1 MSVNPITLIF
11 TMNKQTPKKPEKYD
25 KLTEQHLSTIY
36 RLTRQLSALG
46 DEENVLDLILNQL
59 IDETGAEVGAFIFY
73 DKEHDAFIP
82 KSIIAGRKQTPGE
95 IQFSQ
100 TVFRQ
105 VLNSKEAVLSF
116 DTLTDEQYAHSQS
129 VILNQIHS
137 ILAFPLIIK
146 DQVYGILYF
155 DSRKNRQNFNEAA
168 RQFLSFFSVI
178 ASLALE
184 QILAKQKF
192 ESENVVLRNQ
202 LARDLHL
209 STLVGES
216 PVMKRLFDLIS
227 KVARSDASVLIT
239 GENGTGKELVA
250 RAIHDLSPRKD
261 KPFIAQYVGNIPG
274 TILESELFGYK
285 KGAFTGAAADRIGLF
300 EAANGGTLFLDEIA
314 DLPYELQAKLLR
326 VLQNGEFKRL
336 GENIIRKA
344 DVRILAATNQDLAR
358 LIKEGKF
365 REDLYYRLN
374 VVRIT
379 VPPLRERKSDIPLLV
394 EHFLQRE
401 DPQLRISNEALKKL
415 MEYHWPG
422 NVRQLENI
430 IKRASILATDSM
442 IQAEDIQFDDLE
454 TQPLDQ
460 LLPKNLEDE
469 ATLEE
474 IKNYIIR
481 RRLQR
486 FNGNKTRTAKS
497 LNISLRAL
505 QLKAKELGL

>member
-1 MSVNPITLIF
+1 
-11 TMNKQTPKKPEKYD
+11 MNKQPAQNSEKYD
-25 KLTEQHLSTIY
+25 KLTEKHLATIY

-73 DKEHDAFIP
+73 DKENDAFVP
-82 KSIIAGRKQTPGE
+82 KSIITRSKPFAGET
-95 IQFSQ
+95 QFSQ

-105 VLNSKEAVLSF
+105 VLNSKQAVLSF
-116 DTLTDEQYAHSQS
+116 DTLSDEQYAHSQS

-192 ESENVVLRNQ
+192 ESENLLLRNQ

-209 STLVGES
+209 ATIVGES

-250 RAIHDLSPRKD
+250 RAIHDLSDRKN

-285 KGAFTGAAADRIGLF
+285 KGAFTGASADRIGLF
-300 EAANGGTLFLDEIA
+300 EAANGGTLFLDEIG

-374 VVRIT
+374 VVRIS
-379 VPPLRERKSDIPLLV
+379 VPPLRERKPDIPLLV

-401 DPQLRISNEALKKL
+401 NPQLRISNEALKKL

-430 IKRASILATDSM
+430 IKRACILASDSV
-442 IQAEDIQFDDLE
+442 IKADDIQFDDLE

>member
-1 MSVNPITLIF
+1 MSE
-11 TMNKQTPKKPEKYD
+11 QTIKNIEKYD
-25 KLTEQHLSTIY
+25 KLTEKHLLTIY
-36 RLTRQLSALG
+36 RLTRQLSALS
-46 DEENVLDLILNQL
+46 DEKNVLDMILNQL

-73 DKEHDAFIP
+73 DKENDAFLP
-82 KSIIAGRKQTPGE
+82 KSIISRNKQVSSE

-105 VLNSKEAVLSF
+105 VLNSKQAVLSF

-168 RQFLSFFSVI
+168 RQFLSLFSAI
-178 ASLALE
+178 ASLAME

-192 ESENVVLRNQ
+192 ESENIVLRNQ
-202 LARDLHL
+202 LDRDLRIA
-209 STLVGES
+209 TMVGES
-216 PVMKRLFDLIS
+216 PVMKRLYNLVS

-250 RAIHDLSPRKD
+250 RAIHDLSDRKN

-285 KGAFTGAAADRIGLF
+285 KGAFTGATSDRIGLF
-300 EAANGGTLFLDEIA
+300 EAVDGGTLFLDEIA

-326 VLQNGEFKRL
+326 VLQNREFKRL

-344 DVRILAATNQDLAR
+344 DVRILAATNQDLNK

-374 VVRIT
+374 VVRIN

-394 EHFLQRE
+394 EHFLHNI
-401 DPQLRISNEALKKL
+401 DPNLRISSQALKKL
-415 MEYHWPG
+415 MDYHWPG

-430 IKRASILATDSM
+430 IKRASILASDST
-442 IQAEDIQFDDLE
+442 IEADDIQFDDLD
-454 TQPLDQ
+454 TQPLAS

-469 ATLEE
+469 ASLEE

-481 RRLQR
+481 KRLER
-486 FNGNKTRTAKS
+486 FNGNKTRAAKS

>member
-1 MSVNPITLIF
+1 
-11 TMNKQTPKKPEKYD
+11 MNNQSIKNSEKYD
-25 KLTEQHLSTIY
+25 KLTEAHLATIY
-36 RLTRQLSALG
+36 RLTRQLSALS

-59 IDETGAEVGAFIFY
+59 IEETGAEVGAFIFY
-73 DKEHDAFIP
+73 DRDSDTFTP
-82 KSIIAGRKQTPGE
+82 KSIISRDKQPVGD

-105 VLNSKEAVLSF
+105 VLNSKQAVLSF

-155 DSRKNRQNFNEAA
+155 DSRKNRQNFNEPA
-168 RQFLSFFSVI
+168 RQFLSLFSAI

-192 ESENVVLRNQ
+192 ESENILLRNQ
-202 LARDLHL
+202 LARDMRM
-209 STLVGES
+209 STMVGES
-216 PVMKRLFDLIS
+216 PVMKRLFSLIS

-250 RAIHDLSPRKD
+250 RAIHDLSDRKD

-285 KGAFTGAAADRIGLF
+285 KGAFTGATSDRIGLF

-314 DLPYELQAKLLR
+314 DLPYEIQAKLLR
-326 VLQNGEFKRL
+326 VLQNREFKRL
-336 GENIIRKA
+336 GETIIRKA
-344 DVRILAATNQDLAR
+344 DVRILAATNQDLNK

-394 EHFLQRE
+394 EHFLHSI
-401 DPQLRISNEALKKL
+401 DKNLRISNEALKKL
-415 MEYHWPG
+415 IDYHWPG

-430 IKRASILATDSM
+430 IKRASILASDST
-442 IQAEDIQFDDLE
+442 IQADDIQFDDFDTE
-454 TQPLDQ
+454 PLAR

-469 ATLEE
+469 ASLEE

-481 RRLQR
+481 KRLER
-486 FNGNKTRTAKS
+486 FNGNKTRAAKS